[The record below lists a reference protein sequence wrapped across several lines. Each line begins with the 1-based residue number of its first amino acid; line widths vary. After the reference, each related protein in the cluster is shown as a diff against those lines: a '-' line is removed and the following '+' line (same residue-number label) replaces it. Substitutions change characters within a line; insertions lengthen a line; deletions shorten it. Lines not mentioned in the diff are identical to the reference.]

1 MPVYSADY
9 LRSLECRQAKIDP
22 DTLVRCKDLGI
33 TRLTTYK
40 KTKRGK
46 RAGKNLR
53 HKIPVVVSSERLSNS
68 VSKKCKLPGRPPCLT
83 KICTDYGK
91 NHSFGRCHVACLNAQ
106 SVRTSTHDIRDLIVD
121 EKLDI
126 LFLTETWLY
135 SSGDESCVA
144 DFTPTGYTTKSFPRK
159 GRKGGG
165 IAIVSKK
172 RNRCYY
178 SS

>member
-1 MPVYSADY
+1 M
-9 LRSLECRQAKIDP
+9 E
-22 DTLVRCKDLGI
+22 
-33 TRLTTYK
+33 
-40 KTKRGK
+40 
-46 RAGKNLR
+46 
-53 HKIPVVVSSERLSNS
+53 
-68 VSKKCKLPGRPPCLT
+68 
-83 KICTDYGK
+83 K

-172 RNRCYY
+172 EIDAILQVDVLTFTSFECIQVRLKDKIIVCIYHPGHNKNKQKTNTLFLK
-178 SS
+178 